1 MPLDIVNDIGFVK
14 AIVEQV
20 INTDTTTVSSIIID
34 TETFR
39 GDIAIVL
46 SGEFTAGD
54 LTMSLFEDNDSAMAS
69 PTAIADAKIKPF
81 ILSGVKYETG
91 QEAAAIID
99 GTPAF
104 NVLGLKKDQ
113 LERYIR
119 LSIVSNNSANV
130 VASAFVMQEDLV
142 KSTQGTVV
150 DTLD

>member
-1 MPLDIVNDIGFVK
+1 MPLDIVNDVGLVK
-14 AIVEQV
+14 ALDEQT
-20 INTDTTTVSSIIID
+20 INSDTTTAGNVID

-46 SGEFTAGD
+46 SGKFTAGD
-54 LTMSLFEDNDSAMAS
+54 LTMSLFEDSAVGMGTA
-69 PTAIADAKIKPF
+69 TAIPDAAIKPF

-104 NVLGLKKDQ
+104 NVLGLKKDM
-113 LERYIR
+113 LKRYIR
-119 LSIVSNNSANV
+119 LSVVSDNSANV
-130 VASAFVMQEDLV
+130 IASAFVMQEDLV